1 MTHFAFP
8 AKVAFAFEFFLAFF
22 ECLNQLAIDAL
33 FLDNFL
39 KIQFFSDLSRRQL
52 DIYLFGFDFLV
63 TKFTT
68 PAIVARAGTRP
79 FGLLNLS
86 IDTLF

>member
-1 MTHFAFP
+1 VTHFAFP

-22 ECLNQLAIDAL
+22 DSLNQLAIDAL

-39 KIQFFSDLSRRQL
+39 
-52 DIYLFGFDFLV
+52 FGFDFLV
-63 TKFTT
+63 AKFTT

-86 IDTLF
+86 IDTLFFI